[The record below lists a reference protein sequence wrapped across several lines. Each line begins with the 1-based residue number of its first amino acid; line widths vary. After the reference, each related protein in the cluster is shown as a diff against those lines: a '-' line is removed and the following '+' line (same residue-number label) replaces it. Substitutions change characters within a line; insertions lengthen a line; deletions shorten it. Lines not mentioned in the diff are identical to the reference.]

1 MLGALKVLQSL
12 VEGILEPLDGL
23 DVLYVHGVWS
33 KEQKTEG
40 RKELL
45 LFSNPHNRFNRTF
58 LNADLQRLQQRVILE
73 RGFLLLM
80 VNDAPLI
87 NAYTCRDSREEKN
100 QVLYKYMAEK
110 KKDSCLLVSQT
121 SYPPPTLMNSDGC
134 ITRISLS

>member
-33 KEQKTEG
+33 REQKTGG

-45 LFSNPHNRFNRTF
+45 LFSNPYNRLNRTF

-100 QVLYKYMAEK
+100 QVLYKYIAGK
-110 KKDSCLLVSQT
+110 KRIHFFWYHRPST
-121 SYPPPTLMNSDGC
+121 PPPH
-134 ITRISLS
+134 

>member
-110 KKDSCLLVSQT
+110 KRIHVFWYHRPRT
-121 SYPPPTLMNSDGC
+121 PPPTLMNSDGC